1 MESIQHKNYSKIM
14 RTMVCFL
21 LIMVS
26 PVLLSGQTSNDSVMI
41 AKIYKEALTKSD
53 CYQTL
58 DYLSNNIGGRLAGS
72 PQAAAAVEYTKQI
85 MKQYS
90 FDTVYLQPVMVPHW
104 VRGEK
109 ESAAIILPAQM
120 GKEPVKICALGG
132 SIATPENGLS
142 AQVIEVKSFEELKRL
157 GKKAVQGK
165 IVFYNR
171 PMDAEKIHT
180 FHAYG
185 GAVDQRWKGAM
196 EAAQYGAVGVVVRSM
211 TLALDDE
218 PHTGSMA
225 YADSLPKIPACAIST
240 IGAERLSKVLKEN
253 ANTTF
258 YLKMNCM
265 TLPDELSYN
274 VIGEI
279 KGKENP
285 NNFIVVGGHLDA
297 WDNGDGAHDDGA
309 GCVQSIE
316 ALRIL
321 MNLHYSN
328 RNSLRAVMF
337 MNEENGLR
345 GGKKYAELAKE
356 NREYHV
362 AAIESDAGGFTPR
375 GFSMDANEVFKKR
388 IRKMKPL
395 LEPYGLHDFSI
406 DGGGADISPLKEKFG
421 TPLMELLPDSQ
432 RYFDIHH
439 TAADTFDKVNKR
451 ELELGA
457 AAMAALVYLIDGMDF
472 K

>member
-1 MESIQHKNYSKIM
+1 
-14 RTMVCFL
+14 
-21 LIMVS
+21 
-26 PVLLSGQTSNDSVMI
+26 
-41 AKIYKEALTKSD
+41 
-53 CYQTL
+53 
-58 DYLSNNIGGRLAGS
+58 
-72 PQAAAAVEYTKQI
+72 
-85 MKQYS
+85 
-90 FDTVYLQPVMVPHW
+90 
-104 VRGEK
+104 
-109 ESAAIILPAQM
+109 
-120 GKEPVKICALGG
+120 
-132 SIATPENGLS
+132 
-142 AQVIEVKSFEELKRL
+142 
-157 GKKAVQGK
+157 
-165 IVFYNR
+165 
-171 PMDAEKIHT
+171 
-180 FHAYG
+180 
-185 GAVDQRWKGAM
+185 M

>member
-1 MESIQHKNYSKIM
+1 MNKKTTLFSLMLIS
-14 RTMVCFL
+14 FL
-21 LIMVS
+21 SLRA
-26 PVLLSGQTSNDSVMI
+26 QEKNDSLMV
-41 AKIYKEALTKSD
+41 ANIYKEALTNSD
-53 CYQTL
+53 CYRTL
-58 DYLSNNIGGRLAGS
+58 DYLSNQIGGRLAGS
-72 PQAAAAVEYTKQI
+72 PQAAAAVEYTKQV
-85 MKQYS
+85 MQQYG
-90 FDTVYLQPVMVPHW
+90 FDTVYLQPLMVPHW

-109 ESAAIILPAQM
+109 ESAAIINPNSM
-120 GKEPVKICALGG
+120 GREDVKICALGG
-132 SIATPENGLS
+132 SIATPEAGLT
-142 AQVIEVKSFEELKRL
+142 APIIEIKSFDELKKL

-171 PMDAEKIHT
+171 PMDPTHLHT

-185 GAVDQRWKGAM
+185 GAVEQRWKGAM

-218 PHTGSMA
+218 PHTGSMS
-225 YADSLPKIPACAIST
+225 YVDSLPKIPACAIST
-240 IGAERLSKVLKEN
+240 LGAERLSKLLKAN
-253 ANTTF
+253 ANTSF
-258 YLKMNCM
+258 YLRMNCE

-274 VIGEI
+274 VVGEI

-285 NNFIVVGGHLDA
+285 KNFIVVGGHLDA

-316 ALRIL
+316 AIRIL
-321 MNLHYSN
+321 KNLKYNN
-328 RNSLRAVMF
+328 RNSLRVVMF

-345 GGKKYAELAKE
+345 GGKKYAELAKL

-375 GFSMDANEVFKKR
+375 GFTMDADDVFKKR
-388 IRKMKPL
+388 IRKLKPL
-395 LEPYGLHDFSI
+395 LEPYGLHEFNA
-406 DGGGADISPLKEKFG
+406 DGGGADISPLKKEFT
-421 TPLMELLPDSQ
+421 TPLLGLMPDSQ

-457 AAMAALVYLIDGMDF
+457 AAMAALVYLMDGMDF